1 MLKLIKLYFE
11 AIFNAPEN
19 MKKALEMKR
28 KQEELINKQ
37 YEEMKK
43 EEKKK

>member
-1 MLKLIKLYFE
+1 MFKLIKLYFE
-11 AIFNAPEN
+11 AIFNAPN
-19 MKKALEMKR
+19 NIQKAIETKR

-43 EEKKK
+43 EEKK

>member
-11 AIFNAPEN
+11 AIFNAPN
-19 MKKALEMKR
+19 NIKKALETKR

-37 YEEMKK
+37 YEEMRK
-43 EEKKK
+43 EEQKK